1 MQAQVLDDMD
11 LERERGITIKSHAIQ
26 MDYELNGEKYIFNLI
41 DTPGHVDFSYEVSR
55 AIAACEGALLVV
67 DAAQGIQAQT
77 ISNLYLAL
85 EHDLEI
91 IPALNKIDLE
101 SANPEMVKDQIVDLI
116 GCDRESI
123 IPASAKSGLG
133 VHEILE
139 AIVTRVPAPKGN
151 PEAPFKALIFDSVFN
166 AFRGIIAYFK
176 VIDGQIHKNDHV
188 KFVATGSEYHADEV
202 GVLKL
207 LK

>member
-1 MQAQVLDDMD
+1 MNNIRNFCIIAHIDHGKSTLADRLLEYTNTVAGKEMQAQVLDDMD

-26 MDYELNGEKYIFNLI
+26 MNYELKGVNYILNLI
-41 DTPGHVDFSYEVSR
+41 DTPGHVEFSYEVSR

-91 IPALNKIDLE
+91 IPVLNKIDLD
-101 SANPEMVKDQIVDLI
+101 SANPEMVKDQIVDLV
-116 GCDRESI
+116 GCRREDI

-133 VHEILE
+133 VHDILK
-139 AIVTRVPAPKGN
+139 AIIKR
-151 PEAPFKALIFDSVFN
+151 I
-166 AFRGIIAYFK
+166 
-176 VIDGQIHKNDHV
+176 
-188 KFVATGSEYHADEV
+188 
-202 GVLKL
+202 
-207 LK
+207 